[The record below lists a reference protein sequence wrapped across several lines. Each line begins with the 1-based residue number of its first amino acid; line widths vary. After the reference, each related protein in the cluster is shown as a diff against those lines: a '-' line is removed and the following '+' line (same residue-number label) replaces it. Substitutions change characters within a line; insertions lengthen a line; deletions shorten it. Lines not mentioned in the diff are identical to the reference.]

1 MIVDV
6 MPVHNSAQ
14 SISPSQLNAWRESKK
29 PHALFDV
36 RDPVE
41 IDDGHIFGM
50 TALPRRQVEVRI
62 GSLVPDISLP
72 IVIYDEGGQRA
83 AFTVQT
89 FQELGWHEVYWLEGG
104 LRAWQSMGYL
114 LASGSNV
121 PSKKFGE
128 QIQMKYDVPSVQAGQ
143 LNEWLASDRRIA
155 LCDVRTPQEHE
166 QACIPGAINLP
177 SFDHAL
183 LAGELC
189 QEHDAVV
196 LHCAGRTRSIIA
208 TQTLRD
214 LGFGN
219 VFALEN
225 GTMGWRLAGLS
236 VEQGSKRRKP
246 IASKLSADQVQ
257 IRAAELAAV
266 AGVRKLS
273 AHSFQDLMTHRHK
286 EGRAFYAFDVRNVED
301 YVAGHIP
308 QTIAVPGGQLVQRT
322 DDFITGQKLPVVL
335 IDQIETRA
343 LLTATWLCRMGHD
356 NVFVLEG
363 GIDLWQAKCL
373 PLDSGR
379 GRDVPKGLSETRQ
392 YALHLNP
399 VEFKLWLKSRPTS
412 VLLDVGLSSIFRK
425 GHLAGASWLPRTWL
439 ETRIDERV
447 NSRHT
452 PIALTCSQGAESS
465 LAAWALRKL
474 GFVDLAVLEGGTSAW
489 LAGGLELVP
498 EQNFPKKDDERIPPY
513 EAGEQAMRNY
523 LAWEVQLMDIPTDKH
538 TS

>member
-1 MIVDV
+1 MLVNNGSRS
-6 MPVHNSAQ
+6 M
-14 SISPSQLNAWRESKK
+14 SPSQLKAWRESKK

-41 IDDGHIFGM
+41 IDGGHIFGM
-50 TALPRRQVEVRI
+50 TALPRRQVEARI
-62 GSLVPDISLP
+62 GSLVPDNSLP

-114 LASGSNV
+114 VASGSNV

-128 QIQMKYDVPSVQAGQ
+128 QIQLKYAVPSVQADE
-143 LNEWLASDRRIA
+143 LKEWLASDRSIA

-166 QACIPGAINLP
+166 EACIPGAINLP

-183 LAGELC
+183 HAGEMC
-189 QEHDAVV
+189 QGHDAVV

-214 LGFGN
+214 LGFDN

-236 VEQGSKRRKP
+236 VEQGSQRRKS
-246 IASKLSADQVQ
+246 IVSNLGAHEVQ
-257 IRAAELAAV
+257 NRAAELAAL
-266 AGVRKLS
+266 AGVQKIS
-273 AHSFQDLMTHRHK
+273 AQSFQDLMAHRHHQ
-286 EGRAFYAFDVRNVED
+286 GRACHAFDVRNVED
-301 YVAGHIP
+301 YVKGHIP

-335 IDQIETRA
+335 IDQVETRA
-343 LLTATWLCRMGHD
+343 LLTATWLRRMGHE

-363 GIDLWQAKCL
+363 GIAQWQASCL
-373 PLDSGR
+373 PLDIGR
-379 GRDVPKGLSETRQ
+379 GRDAPKGLAQARQ
-392 YALHLNP
+392 CAPHLNP
-399 VEFKLWLKSRPTS
+399 VEFKLWLMSRPTA
-412 VLLDVGLSSIFRK
+412 VLLDVGLSSNFRK
-425 GHLAGASWLPRTWL
+425 GHLEGASWLPRTWL
-439 ETRIDERV
+439 EKRLEEHVD
-447 NSRHT
+447 SRRT
-452 PIALTCSQGAESS
+452 PIALTCSQGVESS

-474 GFVDLAVLEGGTSAW
+474 GFDELAVLEGGTSAW
-489 LAGGLELVP
+489 LAGGLALVP
-498 EQNFPKKDDERIPPY
+498 EQNFPEQPDERIPPY
-513 EAGEQAMRNY
+513 QAGEQAMRNY
-523 LAWEVQLMDIPTDKH
+523 LAWEVQLMDIEADQH